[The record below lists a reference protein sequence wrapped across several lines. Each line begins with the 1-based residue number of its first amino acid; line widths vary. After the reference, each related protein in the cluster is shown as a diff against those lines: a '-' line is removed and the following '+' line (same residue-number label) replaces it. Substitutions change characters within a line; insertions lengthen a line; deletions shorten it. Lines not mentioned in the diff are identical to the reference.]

1 MSFQPTKTTDDIK
14 KLQSEMQQARNQQFL
29 LGTGALTAVG
39 LSSWLLPRPEKP
51 EGTPIEWEGCVMT
64 TALPRPE
71 KPEGTPITWHPAAA
85 SIALLVLLWLMLRWT
100 RTLWEVITIMSRYLE
115 LRGASEWEGD
125 FQEFTDQRN
134 KTFRYRSQSR
144 AVSLIYLLLGVLVPA
159 NYFFVSLLS
168 GGTPLS
174 RPDYAV
180 IGCSVLYLLIAVWHV
195 FGKRRHEAIE
205 RRWLEVLQRRHPLP
219 TPQPE

>member
-29 LGTGALTAVG
+29 LGTGALTAFG
-39 LSSWLLPRPEKP
+39 LSSWL
-51 EGTPIEWEGCVMT
+51 
-64 TALPRPE
+64 LPRPE

-205 RRWLEVLQRRHPLP
+205 RRWREVLQRRHPLP